1 MIIFCHLSLSPYSL
15 FIHLLIS
22 LFGFI
27 SSFWG
32 PRRIVVIGRVGIV
45 VAAIVVAVV
54 VVTYLPS
61 LSTPLIS
68 PLIVGIGM
76 VGIVVAVIVAV
87 VVVVTYLPWLSTPS
101 ISPLILDILLL
112 ITIVITVL
120 KTNSSCCY
128 ITTLAI
134 TIISLPTLFTS
145 LFTQFLASSCFVL
158 LKG

>member
-32 PRRIVVIGRVGIV
+32 PRRVVGIGRVGIA
-45 VAAIVVAVV
+45 VAAIVAVV

-76 VGIVVAVIVAV
+76 VGIVAAVIVAV

-112 ITIVITVL
+112 MTIVITQSLRLIVPVATSL
-120 KTNSSCCY
+120 LSPSPSSPFP
-128 ITTLAI
+128 LF
-134 TIISLPTLFTS
+134 SLPYLPS
-145 LFTQFLASSCFVL
+145 SSPPPASFF
-158 LKG
+158 

>member
-32 PRRIVVIGRVGIV
+32 PRRVVGIGRVEIV

-76 VGIVVAVIVAV
+76 VGIVAAVIVAV

-112 ITIVITVL
+112 ITIVITQSLRLIVPVATSL
-120 KTNSSCCY
+120 LSPSPSSPFP
-128 ITTLAI
+128 LF
-134 TIISLPTLFTS
+134 SLPYLPS
-145 LFTQFLASSCFVL
+145 SSPPPASFF
-158 LKG
+158 